1 MQIGRR
7 NVPRAGLSGPDRMTL
22 TEAGAHD
29 GPRMKFR
36 RILALLV
43 CCVTSLP
50 ALAVPVGS
58 KFFTNRDGLR
68 LHYLE
73 AGHGQKTVVLI
84 PGWLMPAAVFRLQL
98 EVLGDQFRVLAFDP
112 RSQGQSDISTEP
124 HDPVRRMADMEDFL
138 RAAGVSDY
146 VLAGWS
152 LGVLES
158 LDFIERKPQAG
169 LRGLILIDNSIGEG
183 TPPRPSARSSKRS
196 STNPRER
203 EQYLRDFSRGIFRTP
218 PPDDIGEAVLRS
230 ALQVP
235 VGAAN
240 QLIAQPYP
248 RTYWREIVS
257 RQQIPVLYAI
267 RPRLRE
273 QGEALL
279 ASKGAQLA
287 QVEVFEDAGHAL
299 FVDAAPRFNALTA
312 DFARR
317 AFSLPANAARPAA
330 NGNQPSSGN

>member
-1 MQIGRR
+1 MQIGHR
-7 NVPRAGLSGPDRMTL
+7 NVPCVGLSGPDRMTL

-29 GPRMKFR
+29 GLRMKFR

-50 ALAVPVGS
+50 ALAAPVGS
-58 KFFTNRDGLR
+58 KFFTSRDGLR

-158 LDFIERKPQAG
+158 LDFIERKPQTG
-169 LRGLILIDNSIGEG
+169 LHGLILIDNSIGEG

-218 PPDDIGEAVLRS
+218 PPDDIYEAVLRS

-248 RTYWREIVS
+248 RTYWREIVA

-279 ASKGAQLA
+279 ARKGGQLA

-317 AFSLPANAARPAA
+317 AFSLPANAARPAT
-330 NGNQPSSGN
+330 NGHQPSSGN